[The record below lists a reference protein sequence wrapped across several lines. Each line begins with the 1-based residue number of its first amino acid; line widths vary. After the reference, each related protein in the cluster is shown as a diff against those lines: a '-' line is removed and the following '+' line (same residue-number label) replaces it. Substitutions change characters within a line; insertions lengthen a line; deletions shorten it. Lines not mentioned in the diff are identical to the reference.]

1 MNKMKEYALVLTVG
15 VALGVCYMMGFQE
28 ISQEYSMEWK
38 PTETRGDIP

>member
-1 MNKMKEYALVLTVG
+1 MSRLKEYALVLTVG

-38 PTETRGDIP
+38 TTETRGDVP